1 MPNSHYNEVQSFPF
15 EKLLETSSI
24 FLYHCDISE
33 GFPIR
38 YMSDNVQKIL
48 GFPKERFL
56 NNNVLWLD
64 RVHPDELQKVKT
76 AYHKATRQKQTMV
89 EFRFKHA
96 KGHYIWI
103 RDELALITDDD
114 GKPESI
120 AGTSFDITA
129 QKKAEAKLRE
139 LNQTL
144 EKRVKERT
152 TRLISANRKLKNQHE
167 TLKLQEKAL
176 ENLNDFVIISKPP
189 QKAPMD
195 RKITYVN
202 EAFDQCTG
210 YKASEVLG
218 EAPTF
223 LHGEKTSSKIIKRV
237 NDQIC
242 DHQSLHEEWINYKKD
257 GTPFWVELSLAPF
270 PAPEKDYE
278 YWIGINRDITERKKT
293 EHRLEESEQLYR
305 AFAELSFT
313 AIFEIDGNGHIL
325 NCNKR
330 ACELFQYSTQELLE
344 MNVQQL
350 RSGNKQQ
357 SCDSIVT
364 AIRKSGDQT
373 LERTYRKRDGS
384 TFPAEVHAQLYQSGQ
399 ETELLIVYISDNTA
413 HKAYKDQTQ
422 RSLREK

>member
-129 QKKAEAKLRE
+129 QKKPKPSLG
-139 LNQTL
+139 NST
-144 EKRVKERT
+144 KRW
-152 TRLISANRKLKNQHE
+152 KN
-167 TLKLQEKAL
+167 
-176 ENLNDFVIISKPP
+176 VSKNEPP
-189 QKAPMD
+189 
-195 RKITYVN
+195 
-202 EAFDQCTG
+202 
-210 YKASEVLG
+210 
-218 EAPTF
+218 
-223 LHGEKTSSKIIKRV
+223 
-237 NDQIC
+237 
-242 DHQSLHEEWINYKKD
+242 
-257 GTPFWVELSLAPF
+257 
-270 PAPEKDYE
+270 
-278 YWIGINRDITERKKT
+278 
-293 EHRLEESEQLYR
+293 
-305 AFAELSFT
+305 
-313 AIFEIDGNGHIL
+313 
-325 NCNKR
+325 
-330 ACELFQYSTQELLE
+330 
-344 MNVQQL
+344 
-350 RSGNKQQ
+350 
-357 SCDSIVT
+357 
-364 AIRKSGDQT
+364 
-373 LERTYRKRDGS
+373 
-384 TFPAEVHAQLYQSGQ
+384 
-399 ETELLIVYISDNTA
+399 
-413 HKAYKDQTQ
+413 
-422 RSLREK
+422 